1 MPKLKRL
8 SGQMGMYW
16 TPVSEEDRIA
26 LEGCAV
32 IECKTDKQ
40 RTNKQN
46 NALHKFLS
54 DLAQTLNDAGLDQR
68 VVLKPEVEIPW
79 TPDSAKNQLWRPI
92 QKIMT
97 GHESTVDPTTKD
109 YLAIQETLIR
119 HLSSKFGVVPEW
131 PCIETQMRKQA

>member
-8 SGQMGMYW
+8 TGQMGMYW
-16 TPVSEEDRIA
+16 QPCTEADRLA
-26 LEGCAV
+26 LEGCVVVEA
-32 IECKTDKQ
+32 KTDKQ
-40 RTNKQN
+40 RTSKQN
-46 NALHKFLS
+46 NALHKFLA

-97 GHESTVDPTTKD
+97 GHESTTDPTTKD
-109 YLAIQETLIR
+109 YIAIQETLIR
-119 HLSSKFGVVPEW
+119 HLASKFGVVPEW